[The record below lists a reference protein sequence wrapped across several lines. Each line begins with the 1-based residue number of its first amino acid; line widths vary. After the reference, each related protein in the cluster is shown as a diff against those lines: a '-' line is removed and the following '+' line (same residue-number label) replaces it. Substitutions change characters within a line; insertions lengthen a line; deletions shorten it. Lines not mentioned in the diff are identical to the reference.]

1 MVVKYAIA
9 LGIEKDYFCA
19 YDWLFTVNNIGAPEV
34 LKHVFNKLS
43 EIQVSEAGLL
53 VTEFSR
59 NYKTVTKD

>member
-43 EIQVSEAGLL
+43 E
-53 VTEFSR
+53 R
-59 NYKTVTKD
+59 NVKDTR